1 MPSTR
6 LARRAE
12 LHTSASTQRLERQ
25 IALGSLRPDRAQRD
39 SRIVA
44 INLLRNYGQHN
55 ANLAGL
61 RETTGDYVITMDD
74 DGQNPAD
81 QVPLLIAE
89 AMTGRDVVFGDYELK
104 QAHGIRRL
112 GSKLINVVNRRV
124 FGQPNHL
131 EVSNFRI
138 LRRDVVD
145 RICASQTAHPYITGQ
160 ALHYSANRGVR
171 LRNRELDP
179 PILPRR
185 RKGPR
190 SAVAASGVR
199 AQRLGSGAGFRR
211 WGAYRGWPSSSC
223 AHGACGLSCP
233 WCPPQRSQRPRSRR
247 GSSSIVANHPGS
259 RRTGRNRVLRRSV
272 GAGDLHGDLADP
284 DEHLVA
290 QLGRRLL

>member
-1 MPSTR
+1 VPSTR

-25 IALGSLRPDRAQRD
+25 VALGSLRPDRAQRD

-112 GSKLINVVNRRV
+112 GSKAHQRR
-124 FGQPNHL
+124 QP
-131 EVSNFRI
+131 
-138 LRRDVVD
+138 
-145 RICASQTAHPYITGQ
+145 
-160 ALHYSANRGVR
+160 
-171 LRNRELDP
+171 
-179 PILPRR
+179 PR
-185 RKGPR
+185 
-190 SAVAASGVR
+190 VR
-199 AQRLGSGAGFRR
+199 AAQPPGGVELLHSAARRGRSHLCIPDGSPVHHRASTALLRE
-211 WGAYRGWPSSSC
+211 
-223 AHGACGLSCP
+223 P
-233 WCPPQRSQRPRSRR
+233 WCPTPQP
-247 GSSSIVANHPGS
+247 
-259 RRTGRNRVLRRSV
+259 
-272 GAGDLHGDLADP
+272 
-284 DEHLVA
+284 
-290 QLGRRLL
+290 